1 MSLRFEILHRSTL
14 SGARVGVI
22 HTPHGDIA
30 TPGFVA
36 VGTNGTLK
44 AVDNGAEVCRSLDLM
59 FCNTYHL
66 LLQPG
71 FQVIEKAGGLHAFI
85 GRNQP
90 IITDSGGFQV
100 FSLAYGSVAD
110 ELKSKGTK
118 KTSSSVLKITENG
131 VVFRS
136 YRDGSRFELTPESTI
151 GAQKV
156 FGSDI
161 IIPLDELPAYHTDLD
176 QLKQSLDRTHR
187 WELRSL
193 QAHLNDPGQQ
203 SIYSV
208 IHGGIYPDLRKK
220 SCEFLTNLPFDGH
233 AIGGSLGKNHEELE
247 GVLASTVRHL
257 PDEQPRHLLGLGDL
271 RSVDMGVT
279 FGMDTFDSAYP
290 TRAARHGVLYR
301 LDQEPVRIKSTKY
314 AVVFES
320 IEKDCPCYT
329 CQHYTLSYLHHLLKA
344 HEPVYLYLSSIH
356 NVAFMSRYMARVRN
370 MILRNLI

>member
-1 MSLRFEILHRSTL
+1 MSLKFEIIHRSKR

-22 HTPHGDIA
+22 QTPHGDIA

-44 AVDNGAEVCRSLDLM
+44 ALDNGANVCQALDLM

-66 LLQPG
+66 MLQPG
-71 FQVIEKAGGLHAFI
+71 IDVIEKAGGLHQFI

-118 KTSSSVLKITENG
+118 KTTSSVLKISEKG

-136 YRDGSRFELTPESTI
+136 YRDGSRFELTPESSI
-151 GAQKV
+151 GAQKI

-161 IIPLDELPAYHTDLD
+161 IIPLDELPAYHTDYE

-187 WELRSL
+187 WEKRSL
-193 QAHLNDPGQQ
+193 DAHTQDPRRQ

-208 IHGGIYPDLRKK
+208 IHGGICPELRKK
-220 SCEFLTNLPFDGH
+220 SCQTLTKQPFDGH
-233 AIGGSLGKNHEELE
+233 AIGGSLGKNHDELQ
-247 GVLASTVRHL
+247 GVLRSTL
-257 PDEQPRHLLGLGDL
+257 PYLPPEQPRHLLGLGDI
-271 RSVDMGVT
+271 RSIDMGVG

-290 TRAARHGVLYR
+290 TRSARHGVLYR
-301 LDQEPVRIKSTKY
+301 LDQEPVRIKATKY
-314 AVVFES
+314 AYVFEP
-320 IEKDCPCYT
+320 IEKGCDCYT
-329 CQHYTLSYLHHLLKA
+329 CQNYTQSYLHHLLKA

-356 NVAFMSRYMARVRN
+356 NVAFMARYMARIRQL
-370 MILRNLI
+370 ILEGSI